1 MDIYN
6 SFPACTHLR
15 MNFLAKFSVAHKL
28 KFLSHK
34 AHAHLHSK
42 LVSSSFTDD
51 LEYQKSSNL
60 SRSQLAS
67 TSFISHSQTTKNLV
81 SENFQSISV
90 KKQSLLGIDSR
101 DSLHENKFHTN
112 GLAYSTITF
121 NLELGGVQLQ

>member
-1 MDIYN
+1 MNIPEKNLNYNLLVSSYLTSESDVLDIYN

-67 TSFISHSQTTKNLV
+67 TSFISHSQMTKNLV
-81 SENFQSISV
+81 SEIFQSISV
-90 KKQSLLGIDSR
+90 KKTEIVR
-101 DSLHENKFHTN
+101 D
-112 GLAYSTITF
+112 
-121 NLELGGVQLQ
+121 